1 MIVNE
6 YHDFTELFYNIND
19 DIIFNLDKYYDGNT
33 GTNFY
38 IKPMILKSY
47 SSNCDLNLGD
57 FNYSLIKMK
66 YLVNNYIDLEEL
78 KNFRNHLK
86 NSTGTS
92 LTYYF
97 KLKKPKRGT
106 TTDNGPC
113 LLNVVLTRLSRK
125 SKWNRCFINYRT
137 TEINRRFGA
146 DLILFDKF
154 IKELPDICD
163 IKEIYLNL
171 PKAYLNLRYA
181 TTQVD
186 ISKLDENLDLH
197 KKLLKEYHQM
207 SDENR
212 KYSSYKSKN
221 KIERILRGKEKAE
234 MIDISEYKILEE
246 ENNENLC

>member
-1 MIVNE
+1 MIVKA
-6 YHDFTELFYNIND
+6 YKDFTNLFYEINN
-19 DIIFNLDKYYDGNT
+19 DIIFNIDEYYDGNT

-38 IKPMILKSY
+38 MKPMILKCF
-47 SSNCDLNLGD
+47 SSDCDLNLGD

-78 KNFRNHLK
+78 KDFRNHLK

-97 KLKKPKRGT
+97 KTKKPKKGT

-146 DLILFDKF
+146 DLILFNKF
-154 IKELPDICD
+154 IQELPDICD
-163 IKEIYLNL
+163 IQEIYLNL

-186 ISKLDENLDLH
+186 ISKLNEEIDLH

-212 KYSSYKSKN
+212 KHSSYKSKK
-221 KIERILRGKEKAE
+221 KIERILRGKETSE
-234 MIDISEYKILEE
+234 EIDLSDYKILKEE
-246 ENNENLC
+246 ENENIY